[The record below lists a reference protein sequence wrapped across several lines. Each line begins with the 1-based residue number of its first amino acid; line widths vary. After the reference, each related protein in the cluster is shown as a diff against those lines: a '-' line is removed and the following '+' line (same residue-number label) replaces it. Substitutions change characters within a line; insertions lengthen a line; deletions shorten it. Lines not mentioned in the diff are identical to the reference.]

1 MIFADKHPKTIS
13 HLLTVSKNLRFL
25 NVKALVGAFNKEKAL
40 VGAFYGTVKFREGSL
55 TALLTSLPC
64 AGT

>member
-13 HLLTVSKNLRFL
+13 NLLTVSKYLRFL

-40 VGAFYGTVKFREGSL
+40 VGAFYFR
-55 TALLTSLPC
+55 ALLNF
-64 AGT
+64 AKVR